1 MARLRFC
8 GFDYQAVLGASN
20 TSSFAF
26 PTGNDLDKD
35 CVYVSRSSDTTFF
48 APWQSNPT
56 FISVGR
62 TAGSNA
68 LGYQFYLPNNNL
80 GAMGGSWGCAVPT
93 SAIGSPSEIWV
104 TFDIQ
109 HYTYEN
115 IDNPA
120 SLMRSEARYQVFKF
134 GDLSLRV
141 RRVTN
146 YVTVSGINMADFTF
160 EAFNGVTSLGTI
172 VVPAYAISSWMF
184 VRIYAK
190 LDSVSGRMDVTID
203 GQAASYTGLNS
214 VATTPLA
221 SVTHMYFSGGALGL
235 ASGSGQIMVGA
246 IDNLLLDSTN
256 FPVGRPRGQ
265 RVSIAS
271 DGTLS
276 GWASTSGGTIT
287 SALSVSDSS
296 LARGTGAGSTALLN
310 LTAPST
316 TGLNGVL
323 GWQIHAYGVSN
334 VDAIA
339 YKKLR
344 TGVDISGTVTNGTY
358 IVAQVPPATPAAL
371 FPGIDTMFYSSGTTD
386 FTLASVANTKL
397 RLEVV

>member
-1 MARLRFC
+1 
-8 GFDYQAVLGASN
+8 
-20 TSSFAF
+20 
-26 PTGNDLDKD
+26 
-35 CVYVSRSSDTTFF
+35 
-48 APWQSNPT
+48 
-56 FISVGR
+56 
-62 TAGSNA
+62 
-68 LGYQFYLPNNNL
+68 
-80 GAMGGSWGCAVPT
+80 MGGSWGCAVPT

>member
-8 GFDYQAVLGASN
+8 GFDYAAVYG
-20 TSSFAF
+20 TSSVSASAF
-26 PTGNDLDKD
+26 SIGNDLDKD

-48 APWQSNPT
+48 APWESNPT
-56 FISVGR
+56 FISTGR

-141 RRVTN
+141 RSVTN
-146 YVTVSGINMADFTF
+146 YVYMYQYMADFTF

-221 SVTHMYFSGGALGL
+221 SVTHMYFSSGALGL
-235 ASGSGQIMVGA
+235 ASGSGQTMVGA

-265 RVSIAS
+265 RVVIAS

-276 GWASTSGGTIT
+276 GWTQIGGGLTATS
-287 SALSVSDSS
+287 SLSGYDTY

-310 LTAPST
+310 LTTPST

-371 FPGIDTMFYSSGTTD
+371 FPGMDTLFYSSGTTD